1 MSNFYEVRDYS
12 LKFKTTP
19 EETVDFLNKSENE
32 LISSHRNDWDDEGM
46 QIQTDDIAYFL
57 SGVFN
62 ENITVNADGEIK
74 LSDDDYEHY
83 ESLFDGL
90 EVLSPIITGTIDRMY
105 CGLVGEA
112 EQVEYG
118 EDEPVYTSLS
128 LQPVLVNNDEKA
140 TVNRYLLTIS
150 YAGDIT
156 LEFYKTYNEAYEAMI
171 NDFKDVANYDD
182 EDVKAIL
189 ADDNASENYD
199 ADISERGAWANDAG
213 SEKTQCNW
221 EIHDL
226 KEYEKE

>member
-1 MSNFYEVRDYS
+1 MSNYYEVRDYS

-46 QIQTDDIAYFL
+46 QIQTDDIEYFL

-90 EVLSPIITGTIDRMY
+90 EALSPIITGTIDRMY

-112 EQVEYG
+112 ERLTYG
-118 EDEPVYTSLS
+118 DKKCVFTPLSLEPV
-128 LQPVLVNNDEKA
+128 VVNANDK
-140 TVNRYLLTIS
+140 VVVGRYLLTIS
-150 YAGDIT
+150 YAGEIT
-156 LEFYKTYNEAYEAMI
+156 LMFYKTFEEAYKAMY
-171 NDFKDVANYDD
+171 NDFKESTNYSD
-182 EDVKAIL
+182 EEIEELLNDTESDKC
-189 ADDNASENYD
+189 D
-199 ADISERGAWANDAG
+199 ADFNNDCAWATDAG
-213 SEKTQCNW
+213 IQKTLCSW